1 MRTRASAFGLLCT
14 IMLVAGC
21 ASEPTAP
28 AALPIAED
36 SVKPDIEPVAEIEPA
51 PAPEP
56 APVPKP
62 EIEPEP
68 KQSVSTGSLPREE
81 PVAAIEIPEIVEEK
95 KVVPTPAPPT
105 PAPPIPDPSPAVED
119 VGGEVSVEATKAG
132 LTRIGAG
139 KCKICHKLQFNSWSE
154 TAHALRT
161 PPLDCESC
169 HGPGSEYKK
178 KSIMKDPELAR
189 AAGMVIPESAF
200 CEQCHTQ
207 DWSDELL
214 TLAHEHKVE
223 ELETP

>member
-1 MRTRASAFGLLCT
+1 M

-36 SVKPDIEPVAEIEPA
+36 SVQPEFEPA
-51 PAPEP
+51 AETAPEP
-56 APVPKP
+56 EP
-62 EIEPEP
+62 EIAPEPE
-68 KQSVSTGSLPREE
+68 QAVSTESPPPEE
-81 PVAAIEIPEIVEEK
+81 PAAAIEIPEIVEEK
-95 KVVPTPAPPT
+95 QVVPT
-105 PAPPIPDPSPAVED
+105 PAPPIPDAAPAVED
-119 VGGEVSVEATKAG
+119 IGGDVSVEATKAG

-189 AAGMVIPESAF
+189 AAGMVIPEAAF

-207 DWSDELL
+207 DWTDEML
-214 TLAHEHKVE
+214 TLAHDHKDE
-223 ELETP
+223 EL